1 MSHAD
6 SGTRNTNVMTI
17 LCRMYV
23 GSLYKQD
30 ASNKKWWVNVA
41 CCDLKQN
48 TN

>member
-6 SGTRNTNVMTI
+6 SGTRNTNAMTI

-30 ASNKKWWVNVA
+30 ASNKKGSSIIMSRFINSA
-41 CCDLKQN
+41 A
-48 TN
+48 